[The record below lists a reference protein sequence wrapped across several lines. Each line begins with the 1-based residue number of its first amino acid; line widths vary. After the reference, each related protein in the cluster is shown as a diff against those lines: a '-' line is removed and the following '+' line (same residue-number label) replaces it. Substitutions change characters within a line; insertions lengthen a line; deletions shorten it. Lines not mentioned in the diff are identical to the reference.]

1 MKLDVI
7 KLAEESGLCNQTG
20 GVEGDSGCFYDYS
33 EEISKFAALVIEE
46 CAKVCEA
53 YDERIE
59 TMRDSEYQAE
69 LAGRQAGAMRCAA
82 AIRELKEPE

>member
-20 GVEGDSGCFYDYS
+20 GIEGDSGCFYDYS

-46 CAKVCEA
+46 CAKVCVEQTWSFVEDTEW
-53 YDERIE
+53 DE
-59 TMRDSEYQAE
+59 SAK
-69 LAGRQAGAMRCAA
+69 ACAA